1 MADVVPGQ
9 PRRGMLT
16 PVDGPATGTS
26 LAVWGDP
33 IAHSKSPALHAAA
46 YAVLGLD
53 WQYGRRQVGAQDFTA
68 TLASLGTQWR
78 GLSLTM
84 PLKEAAF
91 RAAETRDAHAEL
103 TGAVNTLLL
112 GDRIAG
118 FNTDVGGIVDALAE
132 ADVTQAPA
140 VRILGAGAT
149 AASALVAASELGA
162 VRVDV
167 RARRPERAANL
178 VALGD
183 RLGITVTADAL
194 TASPQPVD
202 LTIATLPSGT
212 ALPPEIAENLAA
224 DGGVLF
230 DAAYAPWPSAL
241 ATTWG
246 EPSVVSGLG
255 MLLHQAVRQIRI
267 FRRGDP
273 LLVLPDE
280 ARVVDAMRAAL
291 AG

>member
-1 MADVVPGQ
+1 
-9 PRRGMLT
+9 MLT
-16 PVDGPATGTS
+16 PDDGPATSAS

-53 WQYGRRQVGAQDFTA
+53 WQYGRRQVS
-68 TLASLGTQWR
+68 ASEFASALGSLDKTWR

-84 PLKEAAF
+84 PLKEEAF
-91 RAAETRDAHAEL
+91 RAATTRDVHAEL

-112 GDRIAG
+112 GDDIAG
-118 FNTDVGGIVDALAE
+118 FNTDVGGIVDALSE
-132 ADVTQAPA
+132 AGVVQAQS

-162 VRVDV
+162 SRVDV
-167 RARRPERAANL
+167 RARRPERAATL

-183 RLGITVTADAL
+183 RLGMTVTADGM
-194 TASPQPVD
+194 TAPTHPVD

-212 ALPPEIAENLAA
+212 SLPPDVAENLAA

-241 ATTWG
+241 ASVWG
-246 EPSVVSGLG
+246 DRPTVSGLG
-255 MLLHQAVRQIRI
+255 MLLHQAVRQIRV
-267 FRRGDP
+267 FRHGDP
-273 LLVLPDE
+273 LVALPDE
-280 ARVVDAMRAAL
+280 GRVVAAMRTAL
-291 AG
+291 GD